1 MTLYLDK
8 QPLRSSLAGRSGSIH
23 SRFKV
28 SDMNTKTKEMASF
41 NSKAEIQDLKY
52 KQQRQGEENSKE
64 N

>member
-41 NSKAEIQDLKY
+41 TSKAEIQI
-52 KQQRQGEENSKE
+52 
-64 N
+64 